1 MPLLSKLRTINNY
14 YGIFTTSNTNTK
26 DLLDNHHYSNIF
38 KQFV

>member
-14 YGIFTTSNTNTK
+14 YGIFTTSNTNT
-26 DLLDNHHYSNIF
+26 LDNHHYSNIF